1 MSIMEFK
8 MYFTQFKSNTHVLL
22 FFDAMQCLAYKMCTT
37 EIVNV
42 QSGIHVCSFVIFPP
56 N

>member
-1 MSIMEFK
+1 

-37 EIVNV
+37 EIVNCDFSPKV
-42 QSGIHVCSFVIFPP
+42 RYFVEE
-56 N
+56 